1 MTELI
6 NTQIS
11 REVGEKVMTLAEQL
25 IAEGHQKGIQE
36 GLQKGVQK
44 GKFEVAKQL
53 LREGVEIAFIAKMTG
68 LSLDKLKL
76 LDEEALLSS

>member
-1 MTELI
+1 
-6 NTQIS
+6 
-11 REVGEKVMTLAEQL
+11 MTLAEQL

-36 GLQKGVQK
+36 GLQK